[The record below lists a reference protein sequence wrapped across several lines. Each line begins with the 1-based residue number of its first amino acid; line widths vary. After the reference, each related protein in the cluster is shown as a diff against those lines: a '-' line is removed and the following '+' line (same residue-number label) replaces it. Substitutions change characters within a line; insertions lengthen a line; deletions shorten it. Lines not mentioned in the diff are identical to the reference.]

1 MQSDDASGVQLH
13 MLRPETVA
21 TFLTQRLGS
30 DVDVQSVE
38 SVGHGEWSKAFY
50 FRGADGREFVAR
62 FSARD
67 EDFLK
72 DQRAM
77 RFDSAHLP
85 TPRLITIGEAFDGHY
100 AISERAYG
108 DFIENA
114 VDESAMQRLLPSLF
128 AMLYA

>member
-38 SVGHGEWSKAFY
+38 SVCHGEWSRAFF
-50 FRGADGREFVAR
+50 FRRRNGCEFVAR

-77 RFDSAHLP
+77 RFASPHLP
-85 TPRLITIGEAFDGHY
+85 IPRLITMGEAFDGHY
-100 AISERAYG
+100 AISERAFG

-114 VDESAMQRLLPSLF
+114 ADQA
-128 AMLYA
+128 A